1 MSCQWHQTSKPGPL
15 CLSGRRQC
23 WRAGC
28 QRPCSPFPGFHRF
41 FSSKSHLKA
50 MFPRLPPPLRAT
62 SRLPLHQ
69 RTISRQPQLRP
80 ATSRFKTEFINVL
93 VRSTCYHGSSKPS
106 PKIDQATVAPI
117 TPCLS
122 SAQNFPRPQRPQPT
136 TSLLPPPMPTTSP
149 LPPPPLLLSSSLL
162 LPLLPSTPTHTLP
175 QVDSSFHIYCTK
187 HKRSIKKGSRVI

>member
-1 MSCQWHQTSKPGPL
+1 MSCQCNQTSKPGPL

-28 QRPCSPFPGFHRF
+28 QRPCSPFPGF

-62 SRLPLHQ
+62 SKLPLHQ

-106 PKIDQATVAPI
+106 PKITVATIAPI
-117 TPCLS
+117 TPHVCRLPIIS
-122 SAQNFPRPQRPQPT
+122 PGCHRPRR
-136 TSLLPPPMPTTSP
+136 
-149 LPPPPLLLSSSLL
+149 PLLGSDRPRG
-162 LPLLPSTPTHTLP
+162 PLLRGH
-175 QVDSSFHIYCTK
+175 
-187 HKRSIKKGSRVI
+187 GSCRC